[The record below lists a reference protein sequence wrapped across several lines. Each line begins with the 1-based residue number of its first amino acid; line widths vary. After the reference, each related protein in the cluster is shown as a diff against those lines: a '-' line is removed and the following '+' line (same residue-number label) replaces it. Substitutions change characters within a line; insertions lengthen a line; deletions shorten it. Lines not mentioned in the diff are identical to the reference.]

1 MPLSLKQE
9 ILKYNLANY
18 DKRIDVFSF
27 IKAIQN
33 LLSELKK
40 KKGLW
45 FTILTLLSISGISLS
60 MYLLT
65 SMTSNIS
72 QEVYANMSVTY
83 KNNLDYKFEDKQ
95 KELRSIILGLK
106 VNDTFKN
113 NLENKQVI
121 DAVIDTYNKTLVASG
136 LDSISLTY
144 YSTVNQTNQYRN
156 IINSVINRKI
166 SIFGIEVLSDGPNV
180 VYIEPI
186 ISGESVVGVVEIKE
200 SLISIKKDFERNKQ
214 SIFVFLMQEKMMA
227 NLSIDAKNGR
237 YRPVVDDLRVEEQ
250 KYDGSFFANV
260 IEDGLDGFKELKDK
274 GYIVNKEYFKTY
286 KEILDVNGVTI
297 GYALIGEQ
305 VQGNGGFVNIVD
317 KMTKSVT
324 MIALG
329 LVISILLFMF

>member
-1 MPLSLKQE
+1 M
-9 ILKYNLANY
+9 
-18 DKRIDVFSF
+18 FSF

-45 FTILTLLSISGISLS
+45 FTLLSILSISGIFLS

-106 VNDTFKN
+106 INDTFKN
-113 NLENKQVI
+113 NLENKQAI
-121 DAVIDTYNKTLVASG
+121 DAIIDTYNKTLIASG

-144 YSTVNQTNQYRN
+144 FSTVNQTNQYRN

-186 ISGESVVGVVEIKE
+186 VSGENVVGVVEIKE

-237 YRPVVDDLRVEEQ
+237 YRSIVDDLRVEEE
-250 KYDGSFFANV
+250 KYDGGFFANV
-260 IEDGLDGFKELKDK
+260 IDDGLEGFKELKDK

-286 KEILDVNGVTI
+286 KEVLDVNGVTI
-297 GYALIGEQ
+297 GYSLIGEK

>member
-1 MPLSLKQE
+1 M
-9 ILKYNLANY
+9 
-18 DKRIDVFSF
+18 FSF

-45 FTILTLLSISGISLS
+45 FTILTLMSILGISLS

-65 SMTSNIS
+65 SMTSKIS
-72 QEVYANMSVTY
+72 EEVYANMSITY
-83 KNNLDYKFEDKQ
+83 KNNLEYKFEDKQ
-95 KELRSIILGLK
+95 KELRKIILGLK
-106 VNDTFKN
+106 INDTFRN
-113 NLENKQVI
+113 NLENKELLDPVI
-121 DAVIDTYNKTLVASG
+121 ATYNKALVELG
-136 LDSISLTY
+136 LDSITLTY

-166 SIFGIEVLSDGPNV
+166 STFGIEVLSDGPNV
-180 VYIEPI
+180 VYLEPI
-186 ISGESVVGVVEIKE
+186 MSGENVVGVVEIKE

-250 KYDGSFFANV
+250 KYDGGFFASV
-260 IEDGLDGFKELKDK
+260 IENGIDGFKELKDK
-274 GYIVNKEYFKTY
+274 GYIVDKQYFKTY
-286 KEILDVNGVTI
+286 KEILDVNGVTV
-297 GYALIGEQ
+297 GYVLIGEQ

>member
-1 MPLSLKQE
+1 M
-9 ILKYNLANY
+9 
-18 DKRIDVFSF
+18 FSF

-45 FTILTLLSISGISLS
+45 FTILTISSISGIFLS

-83 KNNLDYKFEDKQ
+83 KNNLEYKFEDKQ
-95 KELRSIILGLK
+95 KELRKIILGLK
-106 VNDTFKN
+106 INDTFKN
-113 NLENKQVI
+113 NLENKQVV
-121 DAVIDTYNKTLVASG
+121 DAVIDTYNKALVESG
-136 LDSISLTY
+136 LDSILLTY

-156 IINSVINRKI
+156 IINSVINRKTAT
-166 SIFGIEVLSDGPNV
+166 FGIEVLSDGPNV
-180 VYIEPI
+180 VYLEPI
-186 ISGESVVGVVEIKE
+186 MSGENVVGVVEIKE

-250 KYDGSFFANV
+250 KYDGGFFANV
-260 IEDGLDGFKELKDK
+260 IEEGVDGFKELKDK
-274 GYIVNKEYFKTY
+274 GYLVNKAYFKTY

>member
-1 MPLSLKQE
+1 M
-9 ILKYNLANY
+9 
-18 DKRIDVFSF
+18 FSF

-113 NLENKQVI
+113 NLENKQAI
-121 DAVIDTYNKTLVASG
+121 DIVIDTYNKTLVAAG
-136 LDSISLTY
+136 LSTISLTY
-144 YSTVNQTNQYRN
+144 FSTVNQTNQYRN

>member
-1 MPLSLKQE
+1 M
-9 ILKYNLANY
+9 
-18 DKRIDVFSF
+18 FSF

-121 DAVIDTYNKTLVASG
+121 DAVIDTYNKTLVSAG

>member
-1 MPLSLKQE
+1 M
-9 ILKYNLANY
+9 
-18 DKRIDVFSF
+18 FSF

-45 FTILTLLSISGISLS
+45 FTLLSILSISGIFLS

-65 SMTSNIS
+65 SMTSNIA

-83 KNNLDYKFEDKQ
+83 KNNLEYKFEDKQ
-95 KELRSIILGLK
+95 KELRNIILGLK
-106 VNDTFKN
+106 INDTFKN
-113 NLENKQVI
+113 NLENKQAI
-121 DAVIDTYNKTLVASG
+121 DAIIDTYNKTLIASG

-144 YSTVNQTNQYRN
+144 FSTVNQTNQYRN

-186 ISGESVVGVVEIKE
+186 VSGENVVGVVEIKE

-227 NLSIDAKNGR
+227 NLSIDANNGR

-260 IEDGLDGFKELKDK
+260 IDDGMEGFKELKDK

-317 KMTKSVT
+317 NMTKSVT

>member
-1 MPLSLKQE
+1 
-9 ILKYNLANY
+9 
-18 DKRIDVFSF
+18 VFSF

-45 FTILTLLSISGISLS
+45 FTILTILSILGISLS
-60 MYLLT
+60 MYLLS

-83 KNNLDYKFEDKQ
+83 KNNLEYKFEDKQ
-95 KELRSIILGLK
+95 KELRKIILGLK
-106 VNDTFKN
+106 INDTFKN
-113 NLENKQVI
+113 NLENKQIV
-121 DAVIDTYNKTLVASG
+121 DSVIDTYNKALIESG

-166 SIFGIEVLSDGPNV
+166 STFGVEVLSDGPNI
-180 VYIEPI
+180 VYLEPMM
-186 ISGESVVGVVEIKE
+186 SGENVVGVVEIKE

-214 SIFVFLMQEKMMA
+214 SIFVFLMHEKMMA

-250 KYDGSFFANV
+250 KYDGGFFANV
-260 IEDGLDGFKELKDK
+260 IEEGLDGFKELKDK
-274 GYIVNKEYFKTY
+274 GYLVNKQYFKTY
-286 KEILDVNGVTI
+286 KEILDVNGVNV

-305 VQGNGGFVNIVD
+305 VQGNAGFVNIVD

>member
-1 MPLSLKQE
+1 M
-9 ILKYNLANY
+9 
-18 DKRIDVFSF
+18 FSF

-113 NLENKQVI
+113 NLDNKQAI
-121 DAVIDTYNKTLVASG
+121 DLVIDTYNKTLVSAG

>member
-1 MPLSLKQE
+1 M
-9 ILKYNLANY
+9 
-18 DKRIDVFSF
+18 DSF
-27 IKAIQN
+27 
-33 LLSELKK
+33 
-40 KKGLW
+40 
-45 FTILTLLSISGISLS
+45 
-60 MYLLT
+60 
-65 SMTSNIS
+65 
-72 QEVYANMSVTY
+72 Y
-83 KNNLDYKFEDKQ
+83 KTKHVNPFV
-95 KELRSIILGLK
+95 IILGLK
-106 VNDTFKN
+106 INDTFKN
-113 NLENKQVI
+113 NLENKQAI
-121 DAVIDTYNKTLVASG
+121 DIVIDTYNKTLVAAG
-136 LDSISLTY
+136 LSTISLTY
-144 YSTVNQTNQYRN
+144 FSTVNQTNQYRN

-186 ISGESVVGVVEIKE
+186 MSGENVVGVVEIKE

-237 YRPVVDDLRVEEQ
+237 YRPIVDDLRVEEE
-250 KYDGSFFANV
+250 KYDGGFFANV
-260 IEDGLDGFKELKDK
+260 IDDGSEGFKELKDK

-286 KEILDVNGVTI
+286 KEVLDVNGVTI
-297 GYALIGEQ
+297 GYSLIGEK

>member
-1 MPLSLKQE
+1 M
-9 ILKYNLANY
+9 
-18 DKRIDVFSF
+18 FSF

-45 FTILTLLSISGISLS
+45 FTILTLLSISGIFLS

-166 SIFGIEVLSDGPNV
+166 SIYGNQVLSDGPND